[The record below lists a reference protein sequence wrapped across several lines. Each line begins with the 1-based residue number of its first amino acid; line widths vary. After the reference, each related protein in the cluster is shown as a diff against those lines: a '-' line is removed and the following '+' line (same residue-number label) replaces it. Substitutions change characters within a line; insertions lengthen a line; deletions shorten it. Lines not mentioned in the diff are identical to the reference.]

1 MIETSAK
8 LPDLDDIDF
17 TEPLP
22 TEIIIS
28 LPIGAAAILWAQA
41 KTDDRSVEYVA
52 AKWLIQVANDHKK
65 VWEALRIFQERGPDP
80 SAIDVRKERQAMTRT
95 LRLAVLRRDN
105 FTCVYCGAGK
115 EKKLHVDHVI
125 AVCNGG
131 KTVIANL
138 QTLCFECNLG
148 KAAKPDA
155 KSNVVDLAARK

>member
-1 MIETSAK
+1 MSEIPSQ
-8 LPDLDDIDF
+8 LPDLADIDF

-22 TEIIIS
+22 TEIIVS
-28 LPIGAAAILWAQA
+28 LPEEVAVILWAQA

-65 VWEALRIFQERGPDP
+65 VWEALRIFQERDP
-80 SAIDVRKERQAMTRT
+80 NPLAIDVRKERQAMTRT

-115 EKKLHVDHVI
+115 EKKLHVDHIVAI
-125 AVCNGG
+125 CNGG

-148 KAAKPDA
+148 KATKPDFRQ
-155 KSNVVDLAARK
+155 NVVDLVRK